1 MAPDP
6 LQRLRRIDEMLA
18 ARPSDPFLRYARALE
33 LLGLGRDAEAMAA
46 WTALADSDPAYPA
59 TYQAAGQHLAD
70 RGRPAEAADWYRR
83 GIPAARA
90 AGEARMAAEMA
101 EALALLEDDDA

>member
-33 LLGLGRDAEAMAA
+33 LKGLGRDAEAEADFAELAA
-46 WTALADSDPAYPA
+46 SEPAYPA
-59 TYQAAGQHLAD
+59 TYQAAGQHCAD
-70 RGRPAEAADWYRR
+70 RGRPAEAADWFRR
-83 GIPAARA
+83 GIPVARA